1 MAGRQAK
8 RERKR
13 VGEEGARSIVLET
26 FERYQIKNDA
36 EVNRVVD
43 DFASKHAGES
53 REAVSE
59 AARELARNTVVSQVK
74 TEVAEKMSMRR
85 RRGEKPI
92 VKIRPTSAEEREE
105 YAMLLRRKKPM
116 RLEEIKIEGGAAPET
131 VIAKKE
137 KKKELEMPKK
147 RKTVA
152 TEIASLKKK
161 AEVQKKSAD
170 EKRAALKEA
179 RLAKQEEKKAKRA
192 ALEEKRAA
200 AREARKERVAAL
212 KKAEL
217 ARQEEKKAKRDAA
230 KAKKV
235 AELAEAKAERLE
247 KQKETKERIA
257 EAKKARQEAK
267 KERVAALTAEREA
280 KAAEKRAKLEKARA
294 KRKADAEGKKLA
306 VLEKQKK
313 VKADAEAREKE
324 RLAKLESEEKA
335 KTQDE
340 RTKSLIARMGMKA
353 PEAEIVNLRF
363 PTKKKKK
370 KEEPLTGRAAILH
383 NNRELE
389 GLVSSLGKRAA
400 SVEVWGKAVNS
411 PTRTE
416 EEREDARKRLSKFT
430 EDYARARELLSQ
442 VDFTVRDNAK
452 KDLGKMRSAN
462 LNAKKNI

>member
-1 MAGRQAK
+1 MAGKQA
-8 RERKR
+8 RHARKR

-36 EVNRVVD
+36 EVTSVVE
-43 DFASKHAGES
+43 DFASKHAHGS
-53 REAVSE
+53 REAVE
-59 AARELARNTVVSQVK
+59 QAAKELARNTVVSQVK
-74 TEVAEKMSMRR
+74 MEVAEKMSMRR
-85 RRGEKPI
+85 RRGMRPI

-105 YAMLLRRKKPM
+105 YAMLIKRKRPK
-116 RLEEIKIEGGAAPET
+116 RLEEIKIKGEVAPET
-131 VIAKKE
+131 RIAKKE
-137 KKKELEMPKK
+137 EENVKISKKKE
-147 RKTVA
+147 TIA

-161 AEVQKKSAD
+161 AKVLQKKSAA

-179 RLAKQEEKKAKRA
+179 RVAALEEKKAKRA
-192 ALEEKRAA
+192 AVEEKRAA

-212 KKAEL
+212 RKASV
-217 ARQEEKKAKRDAA
+217 ARQDELKAKRDAA
-230 KAKKV
+230 KAKKM
-235 AELAEAKAERLE
+235 AELAEAKAERLA
-247 KQKETKERIA
+247 KAA
-257 EAKKARQEAK
+257 EVKKARVDAKKAR
-267 KERVAALTAEREA
+267 VAALNAERKV
-280 KAAEKRAKLEKARA
+280 KAAEKKAKLEEARA

-306 VLEKQKK
+306 TLKKQKK
-313 VKADAEAREKE
+313 VKADAEAREKK

-335 KTQDE
+335 KIQDK
-340 RTKSLIARMGMKA
+340 RTKSLIARMGMKV
-353 PEAEIVNLRF
+353 PEAKIVNLRF

-442 VDFTVRDNAK
+442 VDFNVRNDAK
-452 KDLGKMRSAN
+452 KNLGKMRSAN